1 MIEIS
6 TIAYSNA
13 LTDLP
18 PYRVLVAVAQS
29 NRPAVD
35 RSLLYSEITRSG
47 PRGHQPIFLMQT
59 AQHRPGAHRIGRI
72 ADLGNIRP

>member
-59 AQHRPGAHRIGRI
+59 AQHRSGAHPEAF
-72 ADLGNIRP
+72 ADEAGQVGK